1 MCPLLHTQMSRIVH
15 LVRTPPPSPLLHTHA
30 HALAHART
38 HVGNA
43 TDMRPTRIT
52 FFVKI
57 NGSDTASKA
66 KQGSWGATFV
76 LHAKAKRAP
85 APPANESESYMHPPQ
100 SSGDEDRS
108 GDGDEDEEYDTGAN
122 VYAEELRRLQ
132 EQAAAMGT
140 DDVDDADVDLDEY
153 DTGNTGDG
161 RQRSLDIR
169 PY

>member
-1 MCPLLHTQMSRIVH
+1 LLDSED
-15 LVRTPPPSPLLHTHA
+15 
-30 HALAHART
+30 
-38 HVGNA
+38 GE
-43 TDMRPTRIT
+43 D
-52 FFVKI
+52 
-57 NGSDTASKA
+57 GSDAEEEGGAGYEGGRLGEGGDEAEARSLARGKRQSLSALRLRALEDAVDSEYSESTAS
-66 KQGSWGATFV
+66 
-76 LHAKAKRAP
+76 
-85 APPANESESYMHPPQ
+85 
-100 SSGDEDRS
+100 SSSSDE
-108 GDGDEDEEYDTGAN
+108 DGDEDEEYDTGAN